1 MFINTNDN
9 INLYVN
15 EKGSGIPCIYIH
27 GGPGSWSKDFELFCG
42 VYLEKNLRMIY
53 MDQRGCGR
61 SGGNGSINYSISAL
75 VKDIETVRKELS
87 LDKVILLS
95 HSFGGIIAVNYAYK
109 YPQNI
114 KSLILLNSTLNLE
127 DSLFSQ
133 IEYGCDLLNYDLD
146 KYTGHPIIKTW
157 REISYKLIQ
166 KDLYYKLQYKEYE
179 NFLRMNVVDEDFE
192 NHSMS
197 RQAFDNEEYFK
208 NYYYITK
215 YIKVKTLIISG
226 DQDYAIGIKHHIN
239 FKFENYILKNIKGKH
254 TPYLEDTFELVKIIK
269 NFISKL

>member
-15 EKGSGIPCIYIH
+15 EKGNGIPCIYIH

-42 VYLEKNLRMIY
+42 VYLEKHLRMIY

-61 SGGNGSINYSISAL
+61 SGGNESTNYSIRDL
-75 VKDIETVRKELS
+75 VKDIETVRKELN

-127 DSLFSQ
+127 DSLSSQ
-133 IEYGCDLLNYDLD
+133 IEYGCDLLNYNLD
-146 KYTGHPIIKTW
+146 KYINYPIIKTW

-179 NFLRMNVVDEDFE
+179 NFLRMNALDKDFE

-197 RQAFDNEEYFK
+197 KQAFDNEEYFE
-208 NYYYITK
+208 NYYYITE
-215 YIKVKTLIISG
+215 YIRVKTLVISG
-226 DQDYAIGIKHHIN
+226 DEDYAIGIKHHLN
-239 FKFENYILKNIKGKH
+239 FKFKNYILKDIKSKH
-254 TPYLEDTFELVKIIK
+254 TPYLEDTLELVEII
-269 NFISKL
+269 NDFVSKL